1 MKTNIALSSLFHMR
15 KKKMGGSNFSGE
27 EIHRG
32 LNTLE
37 KIVCSEKFTHGIHK
51 ELIYLSVINIGLSV
65 SAIVGNTL
73 ILIALHKE
81 SSLHAASKLLF
92 RTLAATDLCI
102 GLIAQPLFVS
112 CWISMVK
119 EQWSFC
125 RVLNVTGLLISHTL
139 GSVSLM
145 TITAISVDRLLA
157 LLMGLRYKQTVTLN
171 RSYAFLTLIWVLAVV
186 SSVIYFHNYQLTLW
200 VGYLIISTCLITS
213 FFSYNRIFMT
223 LRLNQTQVQ
232 NIIPRTQ
239 PNVIFSLNIVRYR
252 KTVYN
257 TLWVQFALFVCCL
270 PYIIVGTLL
279 SHTELS
285 PSLFLA
291 WTSTGS
297 LVFLNSSLNPIL
309 YCWRMREVKNAAK
322 ETVRQICFFI

>member
-1 MKTNIALSSLFHMR
+1 MA
-15 KKKMGGSNFSGE
+15 GSNFSGE
-27 EIHRG
+27 EIHLG
-32 LNTLE
+32 LNTHE
-37 KIVCSEKFTHGIHK
+37 KIVCSEKLTHGIHK

-92 RTLAATDLCI
+92 RTLATTDLCV

-112 CWISMVK
+112 CWIFMVK
-119 EQWSFC
+119 KQWSFC

-157 LLMGLRYKQTVTLN
+157 LLMGLRYRQTVTLN
-171 RSYAFLTLIWVLAVV
+171 RSYAFVTLIWVLAIVG
-186 SSVIYFHNYQLTLW
+186 SVIYFHNYQLTLW
-200 VGYLIISTCLITS
+200 VGYSIISTCLVAS

-223 LRLNQTQVQ
+223 LRLNQTRVQ
-232 NIIPRTQ
+232 HIVPQTQ
-239 PNVIFSLNIVRYR
+239 PNVIFSLNIVRHR

-257 TLWVQFALFVCCL
+257 ALWVQFALLVCCL
-270 PYIIVGTLL
+270 PYIIVGTFL

-291 WTSTGS
+291 WTITGS

-309 YCWRMREVKNAAK
+309 YCWRMIEVKKAAK
-322 ETVRQICFFI
+322 ETVRQICFFN

>member
-112 CWISMVK
+112 CWISMMK

-157 LLMGLRYKQTVTLN
+157 LLMGLRY
-171 RSYAFLTLIWVLAVV
+171 R
-186 SSVIYFHNYQLTLW
+186 
-200 VGYLIISTCLITS
+200 
-213 FFSYNRIFMT
+213 
-223 LRLNQTQVQ
+223 
-232 NIIPRTQ
+232 
-239 PNVIFSLNIVRYR
+239 
-252 KTVYN
+252 
-257 TLWVQFALFVCCL
+257 
-270 PYIIVGTLL
+270 
-279 SHTELS
+279 
-285 PSLFLA
+285 
-291 WTSTGS
+291 
-297 LVFLNSSLNPIL
+297 
-309 YCWRMREVKNAAK
+309 
-322 ETVRQICFFI
+322 

>member
-1 MKTNIALSSLFHMR
+1 MA
-15 KKKMGGSNFSGE
+15 GSNFSGE
-27 EIHRG
+27 EIHLG

-37 KIVCSEKFTHGIHK
+37 KIVCSEKLTHGIHK

-92 RTLAATDLCI
+92 RTLATTDLCV
-102 GLIAQPLFVS
+102 GLIAQPLFFS
-112 CWISMVK
+112 CWIFMGK
-119 EQWSFC
+119 KQWSFC

-145 TITAISVDRLLA
+145 TITATSVDRLLA
-157 LLMGLRYKQTVTLN
+157 LVMGLRYRQTVTLN
-171 RSYAFLTLIWVLAVV
+171 RSYAFVTLIWVLAIVG
-186 SSVIYFHNYQLTLW
+186 SVIYFHNYQLTLW
-200 VGYLIISTCLITS
+200 VGYSIISTCLVAS

-223 LRLNQTQVQ
+223 LRLNQTRVQ
-232 NIIPRTQ
+232 HIVPQTQ

-257 TLWVQFALFVCCL
+257 ALWVQFALLVCCL
-270 PYIIVGTLL
+270 PYIIVGTFL

-291 WTSTGS
+291 WTITGS

-309 YCWRMREVKNAAK
+309 YCWRMREVKKAAK
-322 ETVRQICFFI
+322 ETVRQICFFN